1 MENLPNNYYQTKIPL
16 NESESYNSKILEK
29 QCLLTFSKEDDNNFQ
44 IDAVVENKEFF
55 LNLTMSDL
63 LNMKEKNFTHKIHN
77 FKLLLKA
84 IKKGIKKKK
93 VTVSQLNESLKLTLF
108 YTIVYDKE
116 KISFE
121 LNPKPSEENKT
132 ELIKKE
138 EEKENED
145 YKVELIEYSKD
156 MEDYIDRNI
165 VRAIVENKGRC
176 SWPKG
181 KSSFTC
187 LPEFSSLI
195 CQECILEDDVMPGEQ
210 IEIYLEFLKSE
221 KQCSEKKFFSSLN
234 LNICQERFG
243 PIFLLNFNNPFKQEN
258 ANENID
264 ENEKDSESKEIIVS
278 SEDNEDNEETKISSI
293 SLKKEG
299 NIVNKEEIKKE
310 EKKEKEDKE
319 DKEDKEEKGKKDVK
333 EKIEVKEKE
342 NVGIKENEK
351 KKENV
356 KKEEKKDV
364 KKEKKEDLNEEEI
377 EKMPLV
383 QRRVYELNKKEKERI
398 ENEKEQK
405 MQKFGKKV

>member
-1 MENLPNNYYQTKIPL
+1 MENLPNNYYEIEIPL
-16 NESESYNSKILEK
+16 NESESYNSKKLEK
-29 QCLLTFSKEDDNNFQ
+29 QCLLKFSKEDDNNFE

-55 LNLTMSDL
+55 LNLTMSDF
-63 LNMKEKNFTHKIHN
+63 LNMKEKNFILKIHN

-84 IKKGIKKKK
+84 IKKGINKKK
-93 VTVSQLNESLKLTLF
+93 VTVSQQNESLKLTLF

-132 ELIKKE
+132 ELIQKE
-138 EEKENED
+138 EEKESED
-145 YKVELIEYSKD
+145 YKVELIDYSKD

-165 VRAIVENKGRC
+165 VKAVVENKGRC

-221 KQCSEKKFFSSLN
+221 KQCSKKKFFSSLN
-234 LNICQERFG
+234 LNICQERVG
-243 PIFLLNFNNPFKQEN
+243 PIFLLYFNNPFKQEN
-258 ANENID
+258 TYENVD
-264 ENEKDSESKEIIVS
+264 ENEKDSESEEIIVS
-278 SEDNEDNEETKISSI
+278 SEDNKETKISFI

-319 DKEDKEEKGKKDVK
+319 EKGKKNVK

-351 KKENV
+351 KKE
-356 KKEEKKDV
+356 EKKDV
-364 KKEKKEDLNEEEI
+364 KKEKKEDLKEEEI

-383 QRRVYELNKKEKERI
+383 QRRVYELNKKEKERL
-398 ENEKEQK
+398 ENENEQK
-405 MQKFGKKV
+405 MQKFRKKG

>member
-1 MENLPNNYYQTKIPL
+1 MENLPNNYYEIEIPL
-16 NESESYNSKILEK
+16 NESESYNSKKLEK
-29 QCLLTFSKEDDNNFQ
+29 QCLLKFSKEDDNNFE

-132 ELIKKE
+132 ELIQKE
-138 EEKENED
+138 EEKESED
-145 YKVELIEYSKD
+145 YKVELIDYSKD

-165 VRAIVENKGRC
+165 VKAVVENKGRC

-221 KQCSEKKFFSSLN
+221 KQCSKKKFFSSLN
-234 LNICQERFG
+234 LNICQERVG

-258 ANENID
+258 AYENVD
-264 ENEKDSESKEIIVS
+264 ENEKNSESEEIIVS
-278 SEDNEDNEETKISSI
+278 SEDNEETKISFI
-293 SLKKEG
+293 TLKKEG

-319 DKEDKEEKGKKDVK
+319 EKGKKNVK

-351 KKENV
+351 KKE
-356 KKEEKKDV
+356 EKKDV
-364 KKEKKEDLNEEEI
+364 KKEKKEDLKEEEI

>member
-1 MENLPNNYYQTKIPL
+1 LPNNYYEIEIPL
-16 NESESYNSKILEK
+16 NESESYNSKKLEK
-29 QCLLTFSKEDDNNFQ
+29 QCLLKFSKEDDNNFE

-55 LNLTMSDL
+55 LNLTMSDF
-63 LNMKEKNFTHKIHN
+63 LNMKEKNFILKIHN

-84 IKKGIKKKK
+84 IKKGINKKK

-132 ELIKKE
+132 ELIQKE
-138 EEKENED
+138 EEKESED

-319 DKEDKEEKGKKDVK
+319 EKGKKNVK

-351 KKENV
+351 KKE
-356 KKEEKKDV
+356 EKKDV
-364 KKEKKEDLNEEEI
+364 KKEKEEDLKEEGI